1 MWKVICVN
9 ECEFYLNN
17 FQNVLEPSLYL
28 YSFKVDNKNDTGLL
42 LSTTKPKG
50 IKRPLKREMTQE
62 YLQFIEVNW
71 WSKRSGHD

>member
-17 FQNVLEPSLYL
+17 FQSVFEPSLYL

-50 IKRPLKREMTQE
+50 LKRPLKR
-62 YLQFIEVNW
+62 
-71 WSKRSGHD
+71 